1 MTKRFAMKLVGPTCG
16 SASVGVRTKPRSS
29 AALPGSGSLRLALCS
44 RVLAVWLFCLVASAQ
59 ARTITLKPE
68 ALEAFATLAEHAPRN
83 GWAAQ
88 QVDTSLYL
96 SNPPITSA
104 STSYLLRYSFDQI
117 PKGQRITH
125 AEWVIPASGAA
136 ACTVHVWRVTAEWG
150 IGACHQYR
158 MTWPKRLEWSV
169 AGARG
174 KSVDRATNPTGSGK
188 FTPATPQLTINVTQ
202 DVELWHS
209 GASPNRGWLLT
220 FDAAST
226 ILVSPTH
233 TGRQQWQLR
242 ITYEPE

>member
-1 MTKRFAMKLVGPTCG
+1 MLFRSKKR
-16 SASVGVRTKPRSS
+16 RSTVKCCLYRS
-29 AALPGSGSLRLALCS
+29 HLHTGCKSG
-44 RVLAVWLFCLVASAQ
+44 
-59 ARTITLKPE
+59 
-68 ALEAFATLAEHAPRN
+68 
-83 GWAAQ
+83 Q
-88 QVDTSLYL
+88 QPFDQWIFYWRGAWRS
-96 SNPPITSA
+96 PITSA